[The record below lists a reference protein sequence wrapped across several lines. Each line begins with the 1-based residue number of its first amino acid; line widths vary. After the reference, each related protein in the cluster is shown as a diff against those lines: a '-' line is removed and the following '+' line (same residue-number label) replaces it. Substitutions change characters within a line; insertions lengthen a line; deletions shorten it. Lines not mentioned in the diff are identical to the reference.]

1 LKKIMALAMAT
12 SLSVSAQVADDI
24 SFYDIIV
31 KGSLFR
37 PLGWVEPN
45 EKPKYKLIGTRVN
58 DDGSAWAYMSLD
70 GNRYIINALR
80 VGNEIDGTELQ
91 KTLAEVGK
99 VLGRD
104 GKRFNPHHQKK
115 GNA

>member
-1 LKKIMALAMAT
+1 MKKIMALAMAT

-45 EKPKYKLIGTRVN
+45 EKPKYNPFFKDIYLN
-58 DDGSAWAYMSLD
+58 F
-70 GNRYIINALR
+70 LR
-80 VGNEIDGTELQ
+80 SNSDLY
-91 KTLAEVGK
+91 
-99 VLGRD
+99 
-104 GKRFNPHHQKK
+104 F
-115 GNA
+115 